1 MAVLTMALNFGCSP
15 KAEAPSTPP
24 PASTNKTVVSLNDA
38 PVLSEEDTAFVQAAG
53 GGSEADKAWRELQR
67 TLQPPAFPPEWQTN
81 EPTKEQ
87 IMEFQKKNGLLA
99 AQAADKA
106 REYYTKYPTND
117 HTAEARKREYD
128 LLKVSYELGN
138 TNALARLESID
149 AARLKD
155 TSLPE
160 EERIGLRV
168 QQIQRIMGAAT
179 ETTMSNALD
188 RAEVAVRALQKDF
201 PDRGDLA
208 SLTMSLA
215 DLWFE
220 QGNTGK
226 SKALAEEVLKGKPE
240 DDSKEAAQAL
250 IKKLNVLGK
259 PFPLKFT
266 SLDGREVDLQKL
278 SGKVVLLDF
287 WATWCGPCMRE
298 LPNVKAAYQKLHDKG
313 FEIVGISYDEDK
325 EALNRIVTTE
335 NMAWPQHFD
344 GEGGKKFA
352 EDYGVTTIP
361 TMWLVDKKGIVRD
374 LMGRSDLAVK
384 VEKLLAE
391 K

>member
-1 MAVLTMALNFGCSP
+1 
-15 KAEAPSTPP
+15 
-24 PASTNKTVVSLNDA
+24 
-38 PVLSEEDTAFVQAAG
+38 
-53 GGSEADKAWRELQR
+53 
-67 TLQPPAFPPEWQTN
+67 LQPPAFPPEWQTN

-87 IMEFQKKNGLLA
+87 IMEFRKKNGLLA